1 MFFKRRILQ
10 AEYFDALDRP
20 ASEMTEAYALLAFVN
35 RVCQLAR
42 PYQKLL
48 PKMLGGE
55 RCRSLTLLDL
65 GAGDGWLGNE
75 LTHWAAARG
84 WDWRVTNLDLNARAL
99 SLSNNGQCVV
109 GSALSLPFRD
119 GAFDVV
125 MASQMAHHLAAD
137 DEVCLHFKEGWRVA
151 REAVLFNDLHRNV
164 GLYAAIWLLLRLKR
178 APETFLFDGLVSVRR
193 GWRVNEWRALA
204 ERAEIPNARVW
215 LYYGSRVILE
225 ARKNC

>member
-35 RVCQLAR
+35 RVCMLAR
-42 PYQKLL
+42 PYQTLL

-75 LTHWAAARG
+75 LQRWAAARG

-99 SLSNNGQCVV
+99 ALSNHGRCVV
-109 GSALSLPFRD
+109 GSALALPFHD

-125 MASQMAHHLAAD
+125 MASQMAHHLATD
-137 DEVCLHFKEGWRVA
+137 DEVAVHFKEAWRVA
-151 REAVLFNDLHRNV
+151 RAAVLFNDLHRNV

-178 APETFLFDGLVSVRR
+178 APETFLSDGLVSVRR
-193 GWRVNEWRALA
+193 SWRVKEWRALA
-204 ERAEIPNARVW
+204 TRAEIPNPRVW

-225 ARKNC
+225 ARKKC